1 MLYRAT
7 GILSELVLNATVN
20 DLYRHDIVP
29 EVEMNVGIVA
39 NDLNDLTPVALA
51 LRNMVNEACEEYER
65 TRESRRLFDMS
76 ENTVVY

>member
-51 LRNMVNEACEEYER
+51 LRNMINEACEEYGEK
-65 TRESRRLFDMS
+65 
-76 ENTVVY
+76 VGG